1 MIILLM
7 AVLLGSD
14 APARSYYLAG
24 IETLLE
30 AFMIAALIGAMQ

>member
-1 MIILLM
+1 M
-7 AVLLGSD
+7 AILLGSH

-30 AFMIAALIGAMQ
+30 AFMIAVLIGIMQ